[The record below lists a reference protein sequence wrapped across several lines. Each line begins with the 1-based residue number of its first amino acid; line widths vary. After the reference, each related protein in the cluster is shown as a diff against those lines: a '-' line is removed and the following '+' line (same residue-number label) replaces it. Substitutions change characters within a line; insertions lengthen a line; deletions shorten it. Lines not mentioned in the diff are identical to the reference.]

1 MKENH
6 TAKLDACEAKL
17 RRWHTRLTRASNAIA
32 KLVKQ
37 RQRLMAKLAAAPAKP
52 MTTPMIEATANLVQ
66 AIDDGLTNIIEGKPA
81 DLDIPPFLKRKPVDA
96 AALTAQRKV
105 KEADA
110 KKKMPLTGKAAIDY
124 VKVKR
129 KKTA

>member
-1 MKENH
+1 MNDKH
-6 TAKLDACEAKL
+6 TVKLQTCEAAL
-17 RRWHTRLTRASNAIA
+17 RRWHTRLTRATNMLQ
-32 KLVKQ
+32 KLE
-37 RQRLMAKLAAAPAKP
+37 RQRRRLILQSAGASVTVQKAIEAHNDAKP
-52 MTTPMIEATANLVQ
+52 DA
-66 AIDDGLTNIIEGKPA
+66 G
-81 DLDIPPFLKRKPVDA
+81 LDIPPFLQRKPVDV
-96 AALTAQRKV
+96 AALAAQRKS

>member
-37 RQRLMAKLAAAPAKP
+37 SQRLMAKPLPLVHHDDLAVMPPGAKP
-52 MTTPMIEATANLVQ
+52 PATDVN
-66 AIDDGLTNIIEGKPA
+66 T
-81 DLDIPPFLKRKPVDA
+81 DIPPFLQRKPVDA